1 MLIEWISAI
10 DDRYPSSLRDLTQP
24 PAGLFAIGDLAALD
38 MPRVSIVGT
47 RRASSYGL
55 RVARNL
61 ATALARAGVAVIS
74 GLARG
79 IDAAVHRA
87 VLEANGV
94 TIAILGTGIDVPYPV
109 AHRGLHAAIAGSG
122 SGLILSEYGRGI
134 RAHKGAFPK
143 RNRIIAA
150 LAPVTIV
157 VEAPHRSGALNTS
170 GWALE
175 LGRTVACVPGP
186 IDSPLSAG
194 SNSLIRDGATVIL
207 SFDDVYPLAGVSA
220 CPPAERVPVDGPER
234 SVWDALEQGAIGV
247 DDISART
254 GLAARECLI
263 AITSLEIQG
272 LVEGTL
278 AGDVRRR

>member
-1 MLIEWISAI
+1 MIDWISAI
-10 DDRYPSSLRDLTQP
+10 DDRYPSSLRDLTHP
-24 PAGLFAIGDLAALD
+24 PAGLFAIGDLAALEL
-38 MPRVSIVGT
+38 PRVSIVGT
-47 RRASSYGL
+47 RRATGYGL

-61 ATALARAGVAVIS
+61 ASALARAGVAVVS

-109 AHRGLHAAIAGSG
+109 AHRELHAAIAG
-122 SGLILSEYGRGI
+122 SGLILSEYGSGI
-134 RAHKGAFPK
+134 RAQKGAFPK

-157 VEAPHRSGALNTS
+157 VEAPHGSGALNTS
-170 GWALE
+170 AWALE

-186 IDSPLSAG
+186 IDSPFSAG

-207 SFDDVYPLAGVSA
+207 SFDDVYPLAGVTA
-220 CPPAERVPVDGPER
+220 CPAAERVPECGPER
-234 SVWDALEQGAIGV
+234 AVWDTLEQGAIGV
-247 DDISART
+247 DEISART
-254 GLAARECLI
+254 GLAARECLV